1 MKCNVLDFI
10 PEGEQNAI
18 SARELSQLLHCHRR
32 KITLAIN
39 YLRCNGEVICS
50 NTHGYYRPACVQ
62 DAVRTYRHMASRQRE
77 IARAAKKHN
86 VPTVLI
92 SGALRGDCRELEK
105 LFAGCFSVSTGV
117 CTLDEALAASEE
129 NIVRITRN
137 LAAFAGAFLSENKV
151 KRNK

>member
-32 KITLAIN
+32 KITLAVN
-39 YLRCNGEVICS
+39 HLRCNGEVICS

-77 IARAAKKHN
+77 IARAAKSAKAYIRDH
-86 VPTVLI
+86 
-92 SGALRGDCRELEK
+92 GGDVD
-105 LFAGCFSVSTGV
+105 A
-117 CTLDEALAASEE
+117 
-129 NIVRITRN
+129 
-137 LAAFAGAFLSENKV
+137 
-151 KRNK
+151 

>member
-50 NTHGYYRPACVQ
+50 NTHGYYRPTCVQ

-77 IARAAKKHN
+77 IARAAKSAKEYIQNH
-86 VPTVLI
+86 
-92 SGALRGDCRELEK
+92 GGDVD
-105 LFAGCFSVSTGV
+105 A
-117 CTLDEALAASEE
+117 
-129 NIVRITRN
+129 
-137 LAAFAGAFLSENKV
+137 
-151 KRNK
+151 